1 MLNTIDAP
9 AFEGSTNTAD
19 RDLGLATQVDQDEV
33 RDALRGVIDPEMGL
47 NIIDLGLVYHIDV
60 EGDEAYIEM
69 TLTSPGCPMGPYIM
83 SETKKAAESVDG
95 VTRAEIDLVW
105 EPYWTS
111 DRIDLRVRALMGL

>member
-1 MLNTIDAP
+1 MINTIETHSLDVKSDESNENIGIAKQV
-9 AFEGSTNTAD
+9 EAD
-19 RDLGLATQVDQDEV
+19 QV
-33 RDALRGVIDPEMGL
+33 RDALRDVIDPEIGL
-47 NIIDLGLVYHIDV
+47 NIIDLGLVYHIEV

-83 SETKKAAESVDG
+83 SETKKAAESIDG
-95 VTRAEIDLVW
+95 VTSAEIALVW

>member
-19 RDLGLATQVDQDEV
+19 RDLGLATQVDPDEV

-95 VTRAEIDLVW
+95 VTSAEIDLVW